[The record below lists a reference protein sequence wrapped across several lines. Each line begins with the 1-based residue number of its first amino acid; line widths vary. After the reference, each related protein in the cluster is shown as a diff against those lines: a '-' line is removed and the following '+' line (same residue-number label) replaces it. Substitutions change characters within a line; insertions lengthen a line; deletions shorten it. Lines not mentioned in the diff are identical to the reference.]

1 MVWDSS
7 PGFKMTLQQKST
19 SSLRG
24 DGAEVKSG
32 LREKEKKMKTAMLRR
47 HSASSAITKALSK
60 PRTQNSRNSLIQNFS
75 TQSRMFIM
83 DDCIRITMGLQTQER
98 HLFLFTDTLIIAKSK
113 SSASLKVKQQLELCE
128 MWIASC
134 VHEVTGRKLSSKN
147 SFVIGWPTTNCVV
160 SFRSNNTKEK
170 WLSAL
175 QWHINRLKPEEH
187 PNKIAIKIMLFSGN
201 SPSTTTVLI
210 SNMDTTEKV
219 ISISTKQLGM
229 PGRSVDYCL
238 WVISGR
244 EEAPYPLIGHE
255 YPFSIIM
262 NCLRNH
268 VDQPHSTDNILTYD
282 VIIEQLPKEQQVQ
295 FVLRWRKSIHNQ
307 SQSSVPEIFQKHIGK
322 KKSLI
327 DWALRKGNSSWCGGE
342 SHLSTAPRKLFGH
355 SLPSICHNGN
365 LPKPILDMLIL
376 LYQEGPRTKGIFR
389 RSANVKTCKELKER
403 LNSGSVVQ
411 LEAESVFVVASVI
424 TDFLRNVP
432 GSVLSTELY
441 EKWMEV
447 LDIDGH
453 DEQIKTIKGLLNQLP
468 EANTFLLQHLFCLL
482 YHIQENSEEN
492 QMNACNLALCIAP
505 NMLWLPVT
513 ADPEQENKS
522 TKKVA
527 SLVQLLIENTNTIF
541 GHDIESVFTNIHGSQ
556 ENLED
561 ALGDYSPQHYSSDE
575 FDSEQERPKGL
586 HSFNT
591 DTWFLPLKNDIV
603 KEEKE
608 MWSLLDEMDIFKSQ
622 YWTEDN
628 VCCMD
633 LDDMPICSNV
643 YSPVEG
649 QGIQSSR
656 GRCSS
661 EPSVCQSSQNFLH
674 SHTTVIR
681 QSSYDATLRRGQAS
695 CSQYMSK
702 LHLEETSGPT
712 DDLSPRMSNQPKHML
727 WRSPQIPSKF
737 KDQQLRLTSPNM
749 SSFSSLS
756 STATSPSASS
766 LSSLDSAFSYCSD
779 TVFTPSDVS
788 SLDFMFGTSARW
800 QPLTPEPP
808 KKFPMD
814 WTLKRPMARDH
825 SLSFDWYTKCDEQDE
840 EKKPSGRES
849 HNTIHIKNVKESQS
863 EPQSVNNSLKA
874 TRDKTGQDLNYETN
888 EDEGDTTYLQ
898 ITQVQVPEMSTKM
911 YMNEEPDGS
920 QEVSKVQSQETCM
933 KHIQSM
939 KPENLNVDNIK
950 QTKITLY
957 INSNKLSVKN
967 QTSQAVEENR
977 FSVKLSNASTDSP
990 DLKGIVS
997 ETVEDQESQAV
1008 LYGQQPPLILQS
1020 VSTKQPENP
1029 NTTNGTLPGTSS
1041 ESCTSI
1047 SGPSKTFTK
1056 ASHTIKHTIRIKLP
1070 AAVKSTVKEYFS
1082 HTDNKN
1088 CQSDVK
1094 GPERGLHKSKL
1105 EYQSKS
1111 LLDAADE
1118 DVLKL
1123 NNGDDF

>member
-1 MVWDSS
+1 MVLDSS
-7 PGFKMTLQQKST
+7 PGFKMTLQQRST

-24 DGAEVKSG
+24 DGTEVKSG
-32 LREKEKKMKTAMLRR
+32 LQEKEKKTKTAMLRR
-47 HSASSAITKALSK
+47 HSASSVITKALSK
-60 PRTQNSRNSLIQNFS
+60 PRTQNRNSLIQNFS

-83 DDCIRITMGLQTQER
+83 DDCIRMTMGLQTQER

-113 SSASLKVKQQLELCE
+113 SSASLKVKQQLQLCE
-128 MWIASC
+128 MWFGSC
-134 VHEVTGRKLSSKN
+134 VHEVTGRKLSFKN

-175 QWHINRLKPEEH
+175 QWHINRLKQEEH
-187 PNKIAIKIMLFSGN
+187 PNKIAIKIMLLSGN
-201 SPSTTTVLI
+201 SPSTTTVPI
-210 SNMDTTEKV
+210 SNTDTTEKV

-255 YPFSIIM
+255 YPFSIIT
-262 NCLRNH
+262 NCLRDH

-295 FVLRWRKSIHNQ
+295 FVLRWRKSMHNHA
-307 SQSSVPEIFQKHIGK
+307 QSSAPEIFQKHIGR

-327 DWALRKGNSSWCGGE
+327 DWALRKGNSSWSSGE
-342 SHLSTAPRKLFGH
+342 SHLSTAHRKLFGH
-355 SLPSICHNGN
+355 SLSSICHNGN

-376 LYQEGPRTKGIFR
+376 LYQDGPQTKGIFR

-403 LNSGSVVQ
+403 LNSGNVVQ
-411 LEAESVFVVASVI
+411 LEAESVFVVASVV

-432 GSVLSTELY
+432 GSILSTELY

-453 DEQIKTIKGLLNQLP
+453 DEQIRTIKGLLNQLP
-468 EANTFLLQHLFCLL
+468 EANTLLLQHLFCLL

-561 ALGDYSPQHYSSDE
+561 ALGDYSPQRYSSDE
-575 FDSEQERPKGL
+575 FDSEQERLKGL
-586 HSFNT
+586 HSFDT
-591 DTWFLPLKNDIV
+591 DSWFLPLKNDIV
-603 KEEKE
+603 KEEK
-608 MWSLLDEMDIFKSQ
+608 MWSLLDEIDIFKSQ

-633 LDDMPICSNV
+633 LDDTPICSNV
-643 YSPVEG
+643 YSPIEG

-661 EPSVCQSSQNFLH
+661 EPSVCQSSQNLLH
-674 SHTTVIR
+674 SHATVIR

-737 KDQQLRLTSPNM
+737 KDQQLRLTLPNM

-814 WTLKRPMARDH
+814 WTLKRPVARDH
-825 SLSFDWYTKCDEQDE
+825 TLSFDWSTKCDEQDE
-840 EKKPSGRES
+840 EKKPSGKETN
-849 HNTIHIKNVKESQS
+849 NTIHIKNVKASQS
-863 EPQSVNNSLKA
+863 ESQSVNNSLKA
-874 TRDKTGQDLNYETN
+874 NRDETGQDLNYETN
-888 EDEGDTTYLQ
+888 GGDVDSRYLQ
-898 ITQVQVPEMSTKM
+898 ITQLQVPEISTKM
-911 YMNEEPDGS
+911 YMNEEPGAS
-920 QEVSKVQSQETCM
+920 QEGLKVQGQETCM

-939 KPENLNVDNIK
+939 KPENLNVDNMK
-950 QTKITLY
+950 RTKITLY
-957 INSNKLSVKN
+957 ITSNNLSVKN

-977 FSVKLSNASTDSP
+977 FSAKLSNATTDTP
-990 DLKGIVS
+990 DLKGTVS
-997 ETVEDQESQAV
+997 QTVEDQKSQTV
-1008 LYGQQPPLILQS
+1008 LYVQQPPLILHS
-1020 VSTKQPENP
+1020 VSTKQPEKP
-1029 NTTNGTLPGTSS
+1029 NTTNSTLPGTSS
-1041 ESCTSI
+1041 ESCTSM
-1047 SGPSKTFTK
+1047 SGPSKSFTK
-1056 ASHTIKHTIRIKLP
+1056 ASQTIKHTIRIRLP

-1082 HTDNKN
+1082 LTDNKN

-1094 GPERGLHKSKL
+1094 GPEKELHKSKL
-1105 EYQSKS
+1105 ECQSKS

-1123 NNGDDF
+1123 NNGEDF